1 VALPFLTY
9 LTVFK
14 ARLGLANIV
23 LNSTGFGHQSS
34 QTVGRKLRQLLD
46 ERRDLEVGD
55 PENSW
60 VLQYLAD
67 KKLIG
72 ADTRSR
78 GRYASYTL
86 QPRGATWIA
95 TNKRG
100 DELSTLPVYLTDT
113 WMADP
118 RIPSTIGVPTPDNT
132 DEVLEVA
139 IQLKLIS
146 KATNTWTASGQLVD
160 SLRRMIG
167 DEHETANPFLLRF
180 EAPAL
185 LRQVLEMDGV
195 LLRELLAFLVGAG
208 GKVTRPQVA
217 EAFGGIVERAVVH
230 TKELRVAPMEMREA
244 LAFQS
249 LIREQTQKLE
259 KAKTKATGQSRAPG
273 VLEHRVSP
281 RLEWLTDL
289 GYLSKDGL
297 TKNSFE
303 YRSGPSLEG
312 LSEAID
318 RDLGTDYWADE
329 VAVEQWRSNPYWS
342 DLRRRML
349 GLPLPEA
356 IRAAYRMMQR
366 RIGPAPLREVA
377 FITALMSSSDES
389 VRGCVDELITFAQET
404 DGVTLSRGRYRR
416 TPENIFMSPAVL
428 AGQRDAD

>member
-14 ARLGLANIV
+14 SRLGLANIV
-23 LNSTGFGHQSS
+23 LNNTGFAHQSS
-34 QTVGRKLRQLLD
+34 QTVGRKLRQLFD
-46 ERRDLEVGD
+46 EKRDLQLGD
-55 PENSW
+55 PTNSW
-60 VLQYLAD
+60 VLQYLTD

-72 ADTRSR
+72 AETRSR
-78 GRYASYTL
+78 GRYANYTL
-86 QPRGATWIA
+86 QSQGTNRIA
-95 TNKRG
+95 ITKRG
-100 DELSTLPVYLTDT
+100 DKLSTLPVYLTDM

-160 SLRRMIG
+160 SLRQMI
-167 DEHETANPFLLRF
+167 DDAEEKANPFLLWF

-185 LRQVLEMDGV
+185 LRQVLEMDAV

-217 EAFGGIVERAVVH
+217 EAFGGIVDGAVAR

-249 LIREQTQKLE
+249 LIREQTQKLQR
-259 KAKTKATGQSRAPG
+259 AKSKTTGQSRAPG

-297 TKNSFE
+297 AKNSFE
-303 YRSGPSLEG
+303 YRC
-312 LSEAID
+312 
-318 RDLGTDYWADE
+318 
-329 VAVEQWRSNPYWS
+329 
-342 DLRRRML
+342 
-349 GLPLPEA
+349 
-356 IRAAYRMMQR
+356 
-366 RIGPAPLREVA
+366 
-377 FITALMSSSDES
+377 SSS
-389 VRGCVDELITFAQET
+389 L
-404 DGVTLSRGRYRR
+404 
-416 TPENIFMSPAVL
+416 
-428 AGQRDAD
+428 